1 MASLNKSALS
11 LGSVTLAIA
20 LLGKLFFRFFKTLVP
35 LKMAFFTNVVD
46 LQAALN
52 ACVSVQDWE
61 MLTESVLLPEE
72 WIPIAYTRLTHLTL
86 QEIEVSSDLS
96 NGILRSVAF
105 LKALILS

>member
-1 MASLNKSALS
+1 MPRIYLRDFRLF
-11 LGSVTLAIA
+11 VTIIAII
-20 LLGKLFFRFFKTLVP
+20 TVN
-35 LKMAFFTNVVD
+35 MAFLNVD
-46 LQAALN
+46 DFQAALN

-72 WIPIAYTRLTHLTL
+72 WIPMAYTRLSDLTL